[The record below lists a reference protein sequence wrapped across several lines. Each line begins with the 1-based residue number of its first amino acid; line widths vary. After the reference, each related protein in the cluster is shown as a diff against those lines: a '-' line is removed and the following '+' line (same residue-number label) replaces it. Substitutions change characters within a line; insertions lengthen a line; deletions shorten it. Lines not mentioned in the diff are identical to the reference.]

1 MTVLPDQ
8 INRVSV
14 WRKVLIR
21 AGFFWFAL
29 LVADYLA
36 VYFYGSWFWSN
47 AAYLFGSDIQ
57 VTFGVL
63 MFIEG
68 AAILALGAI
77 WASGSMETQ
86 FQWGNI
92 KTNPYYHGED
102 WKQRKDEIQQENAV
116 GKILMLAGGPILIAS
131 FIVLLA

>member
-1 MTVLPDQ
+1 
-8 INRVSV
+8 
-14 WRKVLIR
+14 
-21 AGFFWFAL
+21 L
-29 LVADYLA
+29 LVADYLG

-77 WASGSMETQ
+77 WASGSIETQ

-92 KTNPYYHGED
+92 RTNPHYRGED
-102 WKQRKDEIQQENAV
+102 WKQRRDEIRQENAV
-116 GKILMLAGGPILIAS
+116 GKILMLAEGPILIAS

>member
-1 MTVLPDQ
+1 MPDQ
-8 INRVSV
+8 ISRFSG
-14 WRKVLIR
+14 WRKVVIS
-21 AGFFWFAL
+21 AACFWSAL
-29 LVADYLA
+29 LLADYIV
-36 VYFYGSWFWSN
+36 VYFDGSWFWSN
-47 AAYLFGSDIQ
+47 AAYLFGSNVQ

-68 AAILALGAI
+68 AAMLALGAI

-92 KTNPYYHGED
+92 KTNPYYHAED
-102 WKQRKDEIQQENAV
+102 WKERRDEIQQENAT

-131 FIVLLA
+131 FIVFLV

>member
-1 MTVLPDQ
+1 MTDLPDQ
-8 INRVSV
+8 INRGSS
-14 WRKVLIR
+14 WRKILIR

-36 VYFYGSWFWSN
+36 VFFYGSWFWSN

-68 AAILALGAI
+68 AAILAMGAI
-77 WASGSMETQ
+77 WASGSMEPQ

-92 KTNPYYHGED
+92 KTNPHYHAED
-102 WKQRKDEIQQENAV
+102 WKQRRDELQQENAV

>member
-1 MTVLPDQ
+1 MIVLPDQ
-8 INRVSV
+8 INRVSAL
-14 WRKVLIR
+14 RKVLVR
-21 AGFFWFAL
+21 AGIFWFAL
-29 LVADYLA
+29 LVADYLG

-77 WASGSMETQ
+77 WASGSMATQ

-92 KTNPYYHGED
+92 RTNPHYRGED
-102 WKQRKDEIQQENAV
+102 WKQRS
-116 GKILMLAGGPILIAS
+116 G
-131 FIVLLA
+131 